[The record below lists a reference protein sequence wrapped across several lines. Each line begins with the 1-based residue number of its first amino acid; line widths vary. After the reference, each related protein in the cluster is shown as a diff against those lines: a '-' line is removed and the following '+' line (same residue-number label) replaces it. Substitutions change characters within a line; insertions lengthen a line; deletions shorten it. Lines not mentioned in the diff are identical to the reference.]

1 MQRITAYIQAHN
13 NQYHYQTVLTPVLGP
28 KKLYETSGHLKYYRA
43 NMFPMLDTGDE
54 QFFLRPMTCPHH
66 IKVYQL
72 LGVHSYRALP
82 LRIAETTQ
90 LYRYEF
96 SGALGGLERCRIFTL
111 PDAHIFV
118 GKTMLADTITDL
130 YREIMHLLADFH
142 LTVDH
147 ITLATNDP
155 SGTHQSFY
163 YPDPALW
170 TKTITI
176 LHETIKQVV
185 GEQLPITVLE
195 DDAAFY
201 GPKIDIN
208 VKNND
213 GQTITLATLQ
223 VDFGLPRK
231 FQLSYITAQQ
241 QKAIPFILHRGMIG
255 SIERFIAILLEQTQ
269 G

>member
-72 LGVHSYRALP
+72 LGVHSYRSLP
-82 LRIAETTQ
+82 VRIAEITQ
-90 LYRYEF
+90 LYRYEA

-118 GKTMLADTITDL
+118 SKTILANLITEL
-130 YREIMHLLADFH
+130 CHEIMNFIADFH

-147 ITLATNDP
+147 ITLAINDP
-155 SGTHQSFY
+155 TGQQTKY
-163 YPDPALW
+163 YPDPEL
-170 TKTITI
+170 
-176 LHETIKQVV
+176 
-185 GEQLPITVLE
+185 
-195 DDAAFY
+195 
-201 GPKIDIN
+201 
-208 VKNND
+208 
-213 GQTITLATLQ
+213 
-223 VDFGLPRK
+223 
-231 FQLSYITAQQ
+231 
-241 QKAIPFILHRGMIG
+241 
-255 SIERFIAILLEQTQ
+255 
-269 G
+269 